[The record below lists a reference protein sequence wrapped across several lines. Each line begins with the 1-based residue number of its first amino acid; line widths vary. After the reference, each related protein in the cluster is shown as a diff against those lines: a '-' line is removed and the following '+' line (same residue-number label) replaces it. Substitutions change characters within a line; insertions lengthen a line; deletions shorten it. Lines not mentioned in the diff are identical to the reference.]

1 MECEPADRQS
11 GFEADD
17 YGWNRCSIDLGE
29 MGRTDR
35 MRRRVGGVPAS
46 DFFSFYGV
54 NSTPC
59 RWYARQD
66 RCLLDIMGKFSVFIK
81 GAKGGHVHMDNPVI
95 RLGRLHQCTFE
106 QALELRQRGFEGYHD
121 EMRKHY
127 PNFPQAAAPAPGAL
141 DRLLDGFGSE
151 GIRPE
156 LSIVGYV
163 NEKPVGFVFI
173 AIKTVDGKKLAWNG
187 GTGVFPEYRG
197 YGLAKLMMQEAQRVI
212 REQEVDRAVLEVVAK
227 NKPAVTAYVKGGFR
241 IADRIVGMTR
251 EEALTAPFLS
261 GKTPEG
267 VRLQYGVPADVAR
280 LPFYRDKV
288 AWGCMWHYMKR
299 GESLIVYDAED
310 KAIAYAL
317 FQRSRKADGQLQSV
331 MLRQCEVSP
340 ERSDRDTLFRLLLT
354 ELYGP
359 YDVPCVRKT
368 GDLSMANP
376 EPIRALEE
384 AGFTLNYEQYLM
396 LLEKEEES
404 Q

>member
-1 MECEPADRQS
+1 
-11 GFEADD
+11 
-17 YGWNRCSIDLGE
+17 
-29 MGRTDR
+29 
-35 MRRRVGGVPAS
+35 MRE
-46 DFFSFYGV
+46 
-54 NSTPC
+54 
-59 RWYARQD
+59 
-66 RCLLDIMGKFSVFIK
+66 ISVFIK
-81 GAKGGHVHMDNPVI
+81 GTKGGHGHMDNPVI

-141 DRLLDGFGSE
+141 DRLLDGFGSQ

-173 AIKTVDGKKLAWNG
+173 AIKMVDGRKLAWNG

-227 NKPAVTAYVKGGFR
+227 NKPAVTAYEKGGFR

-251 EEALTAPFLS
+251 EEALKAPFLS
-261 GKTPEG
+261 GKLPEG
-267 VRLQYGVPADVAR
+267 IRLQYGVPADVAR

-299 GESLIVYDAED
+299 SESLIVYDAED
-310 KAIAYAL
+310 KAVAYAL

-340 ERSDRDTLFRLLLT
+340 ERNDRDTLFRLLLS

-384 AGFTLNYEQYLM
+384 AGFSLNYEQYLM
-396 LLEKEEES
+396 LLEKEEEP